1 MKLINITEKKMLSNA
16 KDKLVVKLNKVGE
29 QREQMISKLKLI
41 NIEIKEIENK
51 LGMTPSRMTKKEI
64 EQELGYTIKI
74 VRNKK

>member
-1 MKLINITEKKMLSNA
+1 MLSNA